1 MKKKKFDSFCV
12 VCKKPAQ
19 SPAGFSNVNKVTL
32 CRAKVCR
39 RQRKTELQKARR
51 RQLFLKLDL
60 MGFDVAARQDKQ
72 TRQRPTSLTICGEKS
87 LERLQAYAKKRWA
100 ELKVRHTATGG
111 KQ

>member
-51 RQLFLKLDL
+51 RQLVLKLDL
-60 MGFDVAARQDKQ
+60 MGFDV
-72 TRQRPTSLTICGEKS
+72 GG
-87 LERLQAYAKKRWA
+87 LQ
-100 ELKVRHTATGG
+100 
-111 KQ
+111 